1 MATKNVF
8 ILLVLIVCLLA
19 NETGAIDLPIKPDS
33 ESVSRFQVNGDHFTC
48 LKLLMGMKS
57 CTIEIIDFLSGMR
70 SNIDSGC
77 CRSISSISKY
87 CQPSTWASLCGFTAE
102 VQNKLEK
109 HCAAASSP
117 AQAPSPIAGSAEA
130 PSPTAGSAE
139 APSPTAGSAK
149 APSPTAGSSKA
160 PSPTAGSAK
169 APSPTAGS
177 SKAPSP
183 TAGSSKAPSP
193 IAGSAE
199 APSPTAGSDDPFDY

>member
-1 MATKNVF
+1 MATMNVF

-117 AQAPSPIAGSAEA
+117 SQAPSPI
-130 PSPTAGSAE
+130 AGSAE

-149 APSPTAGSSKA
+149 APSPTAGSAKAPSPTAKA

-169 APSPTAGS
+169 APSPTA
-177 SKAPSP
+177 KAPSP
-183 TAGSSKAPSP
+183 TAGSAKAPSP
-193 IAGSAE
+193 SAGSAK
-199 APSPTAGSDDPFDY
+199 APSPTAGSDDPFAY

>member
-1 MATKNVF
+1 M
-8 ILLVLIVCLLA
+8 A

-48 LKLLMGMKS
+48 LKLLLGMKS

-77 CRSISSISKY
+77 CRTISSISKY
-87 CQPSTWASLCGFTAE
+87 CQPSTWASFGGFTTE

-109 HCAAASSP
+109 YCAAASSP

-130 PSPTAGSAE
+130 PSLTAGSAE
-139 APSPTAGSAK
+139 T
-149 APSPTAGSSKA
+149 

-183 TAGSSKAPSP
+183 TAGSSKAGSSKAPSPTAGSAEAPSP

>member
-102 VQNKLEK
+102 LRLHLQLL
-109 HCAAASSP
+109 
-117 AQAPSPIAGSAEA
+117 AQLK
-130 PSPTAGSAE
+130 